1 MDDMGFYLRDAHAKN
16 QGYQL
21 ISKLLILGMPK
32 VMNALGFI
40 GMVAMLMVGGGI
52 LMHNLPFLHE
62 LNHLGVSLPSVLPI
76 FMEYFV
82 IPITIALSMGAG
94 ILAFKRLLTSK
105 HN

>member
-1 MDDMGFYLRDAHAKN
+1 VYS
-16 QGYQL
+16 L
-21 ISKLLILGMPK
+21 IGKMLILGMPK
-32 VMNALGFI
+32 VMKALGWI
-40 GMVAMLMVGGGI
+40 GVVAMLMVGGGI
-52 LMHNLPFLHE
+52 LLHNLPFLHE

-82 IPITIALSMGAG
+82 TPITIALSIGAG